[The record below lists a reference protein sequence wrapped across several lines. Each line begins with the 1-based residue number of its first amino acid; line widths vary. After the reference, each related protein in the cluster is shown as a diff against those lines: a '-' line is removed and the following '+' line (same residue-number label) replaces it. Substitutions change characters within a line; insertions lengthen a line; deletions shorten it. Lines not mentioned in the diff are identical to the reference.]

1 MQGRLQDLATVCF
14 MTNQLPVRR
23 HACRYSSAVHACGVK
38 SVCGCRQVLI
48 FSGVCHDWR
57 HSTSPRVKGIAS
69 WGPGSLT
76 GCVVQAMRSM
86 MPSLCAMG
94 AGTEA
99 LRSTAPACSCSV
111 TTSRALQA

>member
-38 SVCGCRQVLI
+38 SVCGCRQVLS
-48 FSGVCHDWR
+48 FRGVCHDR
-57 HSTSPRVKGIAS
+57 GQRTPPEIPASTS

-99 LRSTAPACSCSV
+99 LRSIAPACSCSV